1 MAPNTTQR
9 PGTSGSKPGNRP
21 GGGNRAGKGGRKL
34 AKPVKAPR
42 PWGLIALGV
51 AVVLV
56 AVGVISYAAVQA
68 NKAGKPFGE
77 RPAQLIAGVENY
89 RKSDPDMLTRNHVA
103 AKVQYKLTPP
113 VGGDHNSRWQNCMG
127 DVYDAQIA
135 NEHAV
140 HSLEHGAVWITY
152 RPGLPKAQV
161 DALAEKVRGTDFI
174 MMSPYPGLDKP
185 LSLQAW
191 GFQLKLDKA
200 DDPRVDD
207 FINGFRKAATVE
219 PMATCG
225 NGVTQTGTTPSA
237 A

>member
-9 PGTSGSKPGNRP
+9 SGASIPKPGRANRS
-21 GGGNRAGKGGRKL
+21 GKGGRKPV
-34 AKPVKAPR
+34 KPVKAPR
-42 PWGLIALGV
+42 PWGLISLGV
-51 AVVLV
+51 AVVLL
-56 AVGVISYAAVQA
+56 AVGVITYAAMQA

-77 RPAQLIAGVENY
+77 RPAQQIEGVVNY
-89 RKSDPDMLTRNHVA
+89 RKTDSAMLTRNHV
-103 AKVQYKLTPP
+103 KGPVKYTVSPP
-113 VGGDHNSRWQNCMG
+113 VGGDHNGAWQNCMG

-152 RPGLPKAQV
+152 RPDLPKAQV
-161 DALAEKVRGTDFI
+161 DALAKKVRGTDFI
-174 MMSPYPGLDKP
+174 LMSPYPGLDKP
-185 LSLQAW
+185 VSLQAW

-207 FINGFRKAATVE
+207 FIKGFRKAATVE
-219 PMATCG
+219 PLATCG

-237 A
+237 S